1 MLSPLHRFLLLP
13 ALLVLGMHC
22 TAEAQQTLGELYATD
37 ARVKGAVV
45 LAGSGTSVLSGSSIA
60 AGAQTATLKLE
71 RGGSL
76 LVCSGTNLSVN
87 ASQTGRELM
96 FSLNSGNLEMNYPLG
111 ASADTLLTPDLRLLL
126 PGPGTV
132 HIAVKV
138 TSQGDTCVQSLP
150 GNVAAIVVSETMG
163 DATYQV
169 KPDEAVLFKGGHL
182 SEAAATKQN
191 CGCPVSPPTQ
201 VARVAPRPPPP
212 GESKPT
218 QPAPKPPPP
227 DQNVHIAVSAP
238 LVFRADDP
246 TPDLAETVA
255 SLKLEH
261 NQVVQLD
268 PVVLPPPEP
277 AKTHA
282 QRTMPVVAQKEQKH
296 GFFSKVGSFF
306 ATLFH

>member
-1 MLSPLHRFLLLP
+1 MLSLLHRFLLLL
-13 ALLVLGMHC
+13 AVLVLGMGC

-60 AGAQTATLKLE
+60 AGAQNATLKLE

-76 LVCSGTNLSVN
+76 LVCSGTNLSVS
-87 ASQTGRELM
+87 ASQNGRELM

-111 ASADTLLTPDLRLLL
+111 AAADTLLTPDLRLLL
-126 PGPGTV
+126 PGPGTIHV
-132 HIAVKV
+132 AVRV
-138 TSQGDTCVQSLP
+138 TAQGDTCVQSLP
-150 GNVAAIVVSETMG
+150 WNVASIVISETMG

-191 CGCPVSPPTQ
+191 CGCPVSQPTQ
-201 VARVAPRPPPP
+201 VAKAAPPPP
-212 GESKPT
+212 PPAESKPT
-218 QPAPKPPPP
+218 QPAPKPAPV
-227 DQNVHIAVSAP
+227 DQDVHIAVSAP

-246 TPDLAETVA
+246 APDLAETVA
-255 SLKLEH
+255 TLKLEH
-261 NQVVQLD
+261 NQALQFD
-268 PVVLPPPEP
+268 PVVLPPAESK
-277 AKTHA
+277 KTHA
-282 QRTMPVVAQKEQKH
+282 ERQTAAVVQKEQKH
-296 GFFSKVGSFF
+296 GFFSKVGTFF